1 MKRTIFCV
9 ALILCM
15 AIMAGC
21 AAQASGKTQT
31 PISAKTELTSAQKAD
46 DTAEVVTALLPSQTV
61 EENSKTEDSADAPRP
76 VERAET
82 SENADNAAEKQPAP
96 AETPPPAA
104 PKEPAIPAPA
114 PEDTPAPAPTPAPTQ
129 KPAEK
134 QEEQP
139 APTPEPTP
147 TPEPAASGDIYSIAE
162 AVRAGN
168 EYARAQ
174 YGVTIDTSMTAAD
187 SSYFPGTAD
196 SVAWL
201 AENGGQ
207 AALTAAVKG
216 NVDATFACLAAM
228 DGAETVSAYARFNC
242 TARYNAASDEYIVV
256 VLYG

>member
-1 MKRTIFCV
+1 MRKKIMTLMMGALLLLTACGQTGSNSASTMLSV
-9 ALILCM
+9 A
-15 AIMAGC
+15 AVQST
-21 AAQASGKTQT
+21 AQAIAPMENKMQEDVDSLPAEEDTEEAEPAGGEDTPKLANSAEAPSGKTEE
-31 PISAKTELTSAQKAD
+31 A
-46 DTAEVVTALLPSQTV
+46 PS
-61 EENSKTEDSADAPRP
+61 
-76 VERAET
+76 
-82 SENADNAAEKQPAP
+82 AP
-96 AETPPPAA
+96 AETAPPA
-104 PKEPAIPAPA
+104 A

-147 TPEPAASGDIYSIAE
+147 TPKPAASGNIYSIAE
-162 AVRAGN
+162 AIQAGN

-174 YGVTIDTSMTAAD
+174 YGVTIDTSMTAAN
-187 SSYFPGTAD
+187 SSFFPGTAD

-228 DGAETVSAYARFNC
+228 AGAEAVSAYARFNC
-242 TARYNAASDEYIVV
+242 TVRYDAASDEYIVV